1 MSRGMYYESAEIH
14 LKKYLPKIYGHLKE
28 VGDLE
33 EYLEY
38 TQDNAGN
45 LLLQLMDG
53 GLNYVQAQ
61 EFISEHLYLLQE
73 PEKLAEARNRAESYR
88 SPALPVVPVRLEWPE
103 APEEFMEMAGKVSK
117 RAETFDL
124 FAEEDLVPSG

>member
-14 LKKYLPKIYGHLKE
+14 LKKYLPKIYGQLKE
-28 VGDLE
+28 AGDLE

-38 TQDNAGN
+38 TQDNVGS

-53 GLNYVQAQ
+53 GLNYIQSQ

-73 PEKLAEARNRAESYR
+73 PEKLTAARKRAESYKL
-88 SPALPVVPVRLEWPE
+88 PPVVPEWPE
-103 APEEFMEMAGKVSK
+103 APEKVLEIAGKVSN

-124 FAEEDLVPSG
+124 FTEEDLFPSK